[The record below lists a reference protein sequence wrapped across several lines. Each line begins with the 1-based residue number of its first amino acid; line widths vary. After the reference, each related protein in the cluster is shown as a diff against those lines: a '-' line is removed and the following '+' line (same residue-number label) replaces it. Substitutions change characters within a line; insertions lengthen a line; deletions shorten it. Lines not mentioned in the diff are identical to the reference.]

1 MKRTQLGQNLAAFLL
16 ENQTAPNKQFG
27 ASGGV
32 ARPTPCVGQHPPLS
46 SKPYQY
52 PRLPPSRRALA
63 AICGQRSDIGRRK
76 KCVTDSL
83 GEFINEKQ
91 IVKK

>member
-52 PRLPPSRRALA
+52 PRLPPSRRALPA
-63 AICGQRSDIGRRK
+63 SFGRHFTGFLE
-76 KCVTDSL
+76 CVTSCRIGL
-83 GEFINEKQ
+83 RKNEN
-91 IVKK
+91 